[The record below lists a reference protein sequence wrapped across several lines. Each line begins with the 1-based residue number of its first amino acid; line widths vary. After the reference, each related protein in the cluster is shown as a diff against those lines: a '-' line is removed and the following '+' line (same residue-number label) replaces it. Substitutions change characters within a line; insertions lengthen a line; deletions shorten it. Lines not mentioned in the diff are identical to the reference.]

1 MHFSQIDRDCF
12 AMHREGN
19 SSWEILDF
27 VKREG
32 FPYSQAVRIVKNV
45 LRLDAESVAEM
56 EDKYKDCI

>member
-12 AMHREGN
+12 AMH
-19 SSWEILDF
+19 
-27 VKREG
+27 REG

-56 EDKYKDCI
+56 EEKYKDCI